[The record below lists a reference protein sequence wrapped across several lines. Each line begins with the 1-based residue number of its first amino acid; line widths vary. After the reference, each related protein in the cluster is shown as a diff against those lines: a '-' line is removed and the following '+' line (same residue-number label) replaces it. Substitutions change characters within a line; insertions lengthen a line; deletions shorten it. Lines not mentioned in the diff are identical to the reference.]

1 MGKANHR
8 KCLANDS
15 NDSSSRSF
23 FGRIIK
29 LTSLIELIQYK
40 LVVITLP
47 MEFTGRSR
55 VVYANNPAQP
65 TDEIP
70 PRSQGFSRGRTP
82 GKIQIT
88 ILCEGKIAKL
98 YHSSRQEENLTNN
111 RFQSKAT
118 A

>member
-82 GKIQIT
+82 GTIQIN
-88 ILCEGKIAKL
+88 LASGEGKA
-98 YHSSRQEENLTNN
+98 YHSSRQEESLTNN